1 MSGPPGTRP
10 LSTHPDGAGDM
21 SQTIKQEKLLDIRLL
36 RNVLQDK
43 LSVIDNNEQIVLIN
57 EEDRLCI

>member
-10 LSTHPDGAGDM
+10 LSTHPDGTGNM
-21 SQTIKQEKLLDIRLL
+21 SQIIKQEKLLDIRLL
-36 RNVLQDK
+36 RSVLKDK

-57 EEDRLCI
+57 EEDKLCM